1 MLDLLLLFASTTF
14 AAHKTVEV
22 PPTLPT
28 FYERV
33 ASKFAADPALAAVA
47 HGPTPQMQK
56 IQWLVGTWRVEAHVF
71 ATATTPE
78 RKSVGTSTV
87 RPMLDG
93 AWLEITG
100 DYADG
105 THDLNY
111 IAYDASAQRW
121 VSIWLGYT
129 GSALV
134 DYASDWTNDQLE
146 FIAHRARLMGVDV
159 DLRQIVEKR
168 SDTEYHV
175 RNDEKLGKKWVKL
188 DEYTFTKA
196 K

>member
-14 AAHKTVEV
+14 AGHKTVEV
-22 PPTLPT
+22 PPALPT
-28 FYERV
+28 LYERV
-33 ASKFAADPALAAVA
+33 ASKLAADPALAAMS
-47 HGPTPQMQK
+47 HGAAPQMQK
-56 IQWLVGTWRVEAHVF
+56 VQWLVGTWHVEAHVF
-71 ATATTPE
+71 ATAASPE

-100 DYADG
+100 DYPDG
-105 THDLNY
+105 THDLDY
-111 IAYDASAQRW
+111 LAYDGTAQRW
-121 VSIWLGYT
+121 VSISLGYA

-134 DYASDWTNDQLE
+134 DYASDWTKDQLE
-146 FIAHRARLMGVDV
+146 FTANRARIMGVDV
-159 DLRQIVEKR
+159 SLRQIIEKR
-168 SDTEYHV
+168 SDTEYHI

>member
-1 MLDLLLLFASTTF
+1 MLDCLLLIASSAL
-14 AAHKTVEV
+14 AAHKAIEV
-22 PPTLPT
+22 PPSLPT

-33 ASKFAADPALAAVA
+33 ASKLAADPELAAA
-47 HGPTPQMQK
+47 SHGATPQMQK
-56 IQWLVGTWRVEAHVF
+56 VQWLVGNWRVEAHVF

-100 DYADG
+100 EYPDG
-105 THDLNY
+105 THDLDY
-111 IAYDASAQRW
+111 LAYDATAQRW
-121 VSIWLGYT
+121 VSISLGYA

-134 DYASDWTNDQLE
+134 DYASDWNKDQLE
-146 FIAHRARLMGVDV
+146 FVANRARIMGVDV
-159 DLRQIVEKR
+159 SLRQIIEKR
-168 SDTEYHV
+168 SDNEYHV